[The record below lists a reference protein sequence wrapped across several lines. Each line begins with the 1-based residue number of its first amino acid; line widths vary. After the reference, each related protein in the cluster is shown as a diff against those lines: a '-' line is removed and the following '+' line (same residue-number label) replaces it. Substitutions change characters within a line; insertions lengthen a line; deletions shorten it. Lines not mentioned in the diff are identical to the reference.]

1 MALQEELES
10 QGNWLFRYRSLLP
23 LTMLAAGMAV
33 YLITIHTSGFF
44 YSLLQPYWPAYEYTC
59 LLVSLLGVGIR
70 AYTVG
75 HTPAGTSG
83 RNTAEQVAESL
94 NTTGIY
100 SIVRHPLYLGNF
112 LMWLGICLLTCD
124 LGFILIFMLIY
135 WLYYERIMYAEEQ
148 FLRRRFGAPYLTWAM
163 HTPPFLPRFTAF
175 APPALPFSWKKVL
188 KKEKNGIFALLLIFA
203 LFDGLRAWIQGD
215 MHFNYL
221 LTALAI
227 SSGIA
232 YLILKYIKRHTQWL
246 NEEGR

>member
-94 NTTGIY
+94 NTTGIC
-100 SIVRHPLYLGNF
+100 S
-112 LMWLGICLLTCD
+112 TC
-124 LGFILIFMLIY
+124 
-135 WLYYERIMYAEEQ
+135 
-148 FLRRRFGAPYLTWAM
+148 
-163 HTPPFLPRFTAF
+163 PP
-175 APPALPFSWKKVL
+175 
-188 KKEKNGIFALLLIFA
+188 LLLEESTEERKERYICPVIDIRPVRRTSRMDTRRHA
-203 LFDGLRAWIQGD
+203 LQLPADSLGHQ
-215 MHFNYL
+215 
-221 LTALAI
+221 
-227 SSGIA
+227 
-232 YLILKYIKRHTQWL
+232 QWHSL
-246 NEEGR
+246 SDLEIYQKTHAVAE